1 MTQAT
6 LDQSGNLLA
15 NCVLFGRLLRTLG
28 MDVTPTQMVDVV
40 ASLNHVHIGN
50 RQDFKHTLAAL
61 LVRRREE
68 IATFDAAFASFWH
81 ARWNDAPATR
91 KRRRT
96 APQVQRLELAGPH
109 AQNSGGPHALPPEPL
124 QETVKTYSAAEL
136 LRQKDFALLDADEL
150 LAVRQQMRTIAW
162 HLEPRRT
169 RRTARAP
176 RGALLDMRRTMR
188 QNLRHS
194 GEAYQLARRQRKYKP
209 RPVVVLG
216 DISGSMERYSRILL
230 QFLYTVTWQMARV
243 ETFVFST
250 RLTRITRE
258 LRQRSVEVALA
269 DASRAVHDW
278 AGGTRIGAAL
288 KQFNY
293 QWARRVLNHGAV
305 VMIVSDGWERGDI
318 ALLAREM
325 ARLRRSAYQVIW
337 LNPLLG
343 DKDYEP
349 LVRGMQTALPYIDR
363 FLPVHN
369 LASLEHLAAVLRKL

>member
-15 NCVLFGRLLRTLG
+15 NCVLFGRLLRALG

-40 ASLNHVHIGN
+40 ASLNHVPIGD
-50 RQDFKHTLAAL
+50 RQDFKHMLAAL

-68 IATFDAAFASFWH
+68 MATFDAAFDSFWH
-81 ARWNDAPATR
+81 ARWHGAPAAQ
-91 KRRRT
+91 KRPRMS
-96 APQVQRLELAGPH
+96 PQVQRLELAGPH
-109 AQNSGGPHALPPEPL
+109 AQDGAGPHAFPPEPL
-124 QETVKTYSAAEL
+124 QEVVKTYSAAEH
-136 LRQKDFALLDADEL
+136 LRQRDFALLDADEL
-150 LAVRQQMRTIAW
+150 SAVRQQLRTIDW

-169 RRTARAP
+169 RRTEHAP
-176 RGALLDMRRTMR
+176 HGALLDMRRTMR

-194 GEAYQLARRQRKYKP
+194 GDAYKLARRQRKYKP
-209 RPVVVLG
+209 RPVVLLC

-230 QFLYTVTWQMARV
+230 QFLYTVSWQMARV

-269 DASRAVHDW
+269 DASHAVPDW
-278 AGGTRIGAAL
+278 AGGTRIGAAI
-288 KQFNY
+288 KHFNY
-293 QWARRVLNHGAV
+293 QWARRVLNQGAV

-349 LVRGMQTALPYIDR
+349 LVRGMQAALPYIDR

-369 LASLEHLAAVLRKL
+369 LASLEQLAAVLRKL